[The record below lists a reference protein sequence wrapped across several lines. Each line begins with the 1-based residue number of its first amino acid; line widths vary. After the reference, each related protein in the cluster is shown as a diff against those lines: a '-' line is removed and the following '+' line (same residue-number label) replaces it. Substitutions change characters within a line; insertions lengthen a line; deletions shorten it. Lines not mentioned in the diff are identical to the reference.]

1 MTRMTRLFGR
11 TTVCGLCL
19 VCLAACKDAPQQS
32 GGAQYKTLTL
42 SPTDRTLTRE
52 YTAVVEGRQS
62 VEIRPQVSGT
72 ITEVC
77 INEGAKVGKGQP
89 LFIIDQVPYR
99 AALETAVANVRSAEA
114 AVATAR
120 MTADSKQT
128 LFDNKVV
135 SAFDLQTAK
144 NSLLEAEAALAQA
157 KAQETSAH
165 RGERAEGRRCHRG
178 RRCRPAARGYP
189 YPIRIL

>member
-77 INEGAKVGKGQP
+77 IDEGAKVSKGQP
-89 LFIIDQVPYR
+89 LFIIDQVPYGGTGNGRGQR
-99 AALETAVANVRSAEA
+99 AQRRGGRGHRPHDRRQQADALRQQGGVR
-114 AVATAR
+114 
-120 MTADSKQT
+120 
-128 LFDNKVV
+128 L
-135 SAFDLQTAK
+135 
-144 NSLLEAEAALAQA
+144 
-157 KAQETSAH
+157 
-165 RGERAEGRRCHRG
+165 
-178 RRCRPAARGYP
+178 RPANGQELVAGGRGGFGTGQGAGNERP
-189 YPIRIL
+189 SWRAG